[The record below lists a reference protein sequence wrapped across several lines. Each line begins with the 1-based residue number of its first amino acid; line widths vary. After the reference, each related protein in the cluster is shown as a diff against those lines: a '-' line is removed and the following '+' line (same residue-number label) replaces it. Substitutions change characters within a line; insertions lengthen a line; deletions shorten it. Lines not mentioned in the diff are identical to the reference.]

1 MLYFFYMLTRHTQ
14 GSLVWIYLVYPTPP
28 EVRLLMHEFDVD
40 PVIAQELLT
49 PSFRQIVE
57 QRGDMIYLTLH
68 FSALR
73 GIGHRPEQE
82 IDFIIG
88 RQFLITARYELSDPL
103 QSFAKVFEVDAVLRK
118 SKGHTNGGHLF
129 IEMVSNLYRA
139 LIEESTL
146 LEGRLTD
153 IEDRIFDGAERRM
166 VAEIS
171 QTGRII
177 HDFRQSFVPHR
188 EMLTTLEPIATRMFG
203 PQFSYYIREL
213 EGVYTRVEH
222 TLHNLKETLM
232 ELRET
237 NNSLLSTK
245 QNEIMKTL
253 TVLTFVFLP
262 LLFLSEIFT
271 MYESIP
277 VGTEHTFW
285 VVVGG
290 MAAIAAISLLY
301 FKRKGWL

>member
-1 MLYFFYMLTRHTQ
+1 MLTRHTQ
-14 GSLVWIYLVYPTPP
+14 GSLVWVDLVSPTPA
-28 EVRLLMHEFDVD
+28 EVRMLMHEFDID
-40 PVIAQELLT
+40 PVIAQELLV
-49 PSFRQIVE
+49 PSFRQNVE
-57 QRGDMIYLTLH
+57 QRGDMIYLALH

-88 RQFLITARYELSDPL
+88 KQFLITTRYELNDPL
-103 QSFAKVFEVDAVLRK
+103 QSFAKVFEVDAVLRRD
-118 SKGHTNGGHLF
+118 KGHTNGGHLF

-146 LEGRLTD
+146 LESRLTD

-188 EMLTTLEPIATRMFG
+188 EIITALEPVATRMFG
-203 PQFSYYIREL
+203 PQFGYYIREL
-213 EGVYTRVEH
+213 ESVYTRVEH
-222 TLHNLKETLM
+222 TLHNLKDALTQ
-232 ELRET
+232 LRET

-245 QNEIMKTL
+245 QNEVMRTL
-253 TVLTFVFLP
+253 TVLNFVFLP
-262 LLFLSEIFT
+262 LLFLSGLTTLYFSFV
-271 MYESIP
+271 SIGTQSFWIL
-277 VGTEHTFW
+277 VGIMLLLG
-285 VVVGG
+285 V
-290 MAAIAAISLLY
+290 ISLLY
-301 FKRKGWL
+301 FKRRGWL